1 MKMCFGLTL
10 MFFASLSGAS
20 ELVST
25 CDVGAKTRTRVEIVR
40 DSEIGDTH
48 IYYVRQA
55 GGIKAFFGNPDD
67 SRGSD
72 VHIACAG
79 KKRHALVVSGVF
91 TSNFLQGFVLDQSPA
106 TGKIERLDF
115 AEKSRPERL
124 YLGAKK
130 TLIVVPTNGYG
141 ETNKKY
147 IMYRHVAGS
156 TTDLEPVG
164 IDKPPAVGRFE
175 VIQLEQSTASK

>member
-1 MKMCFGLTL
+1 MKMCFSLAL
-10 MFFASLSGAS
+10 MFFASSAGAS
-20 ELVST
+20 EPVSS
-25 CDVGAKTRTRVEIVR
+25 CDVGAKRGKRVEVVR

-48 IYYVRQA
+48 IYYVRQE
-55 GGIKAFFGNPDD
+55 GEVKALFGNPDD

-79 KKRHALVVSGVF
+79 QKRHALIVFGMF
-91 TSNFLQGFVLDQSPA
+91 TSNFLQGFVLTQNPA

-115 AEKSRPERL
+115 AEKNRPARL
-124 YLGAKK
+124 YIGARQ

-164 IDKPPAVGRFE
+164 IDKLPPVGRFE
-175 VIQLEQSTASK
+175 VIQLEQSMVSK